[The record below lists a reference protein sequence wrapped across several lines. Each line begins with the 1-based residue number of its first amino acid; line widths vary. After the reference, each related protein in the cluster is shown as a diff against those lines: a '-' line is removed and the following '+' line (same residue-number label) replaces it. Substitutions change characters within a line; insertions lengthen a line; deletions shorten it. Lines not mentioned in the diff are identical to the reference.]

1 MPPGSEQALSPPFPS
16 RARTGRSG
24 SVRRRALAS
33 TLRRAR
39 RLPGYER
46 AFADAGAIDD
56 DDPFTTLAR
65 LPPLERNEVQARPEA
80 FTCEGT
86 RSLSLSSSGSTGTPL
101 RLRLGRWARL
111 RRRGQWA
118 LFFARGGWRPW
129 HRSLSFRV
137 LPDDSDRLG
146 SRWLDRSLL
155 SRRRTLSVLEPL
167 DRQFEA
173 LRDSD
178 PQILHG
184 LPSVLEPLA
193 LRAEAEG
200 FSPADLRV
208 VFSSSEAL
216 TPAARKLIERA
227 LGAPVLDSYG
237 AAEALIGWECT
248 PGGGIHV
255 LDRNVVLEVVG
266 DDGRP
271 LPAGEIGR
279 VVITTLDNP
288 AMPLVR
294 YAIGDMAVA
303 PGEDRCPCGRAGPLI
318 PRVLGRQ
325 VPLFEVS
332 GAEVSP
338 WGVIA
343 RMHELE
349 SVRQFQLVQE
359 APDELVVL
367 VRGRSP
373 VAPVD
378 RAELARL
385 VADELGPSVRV
396 ELREVERIDPLAT
409 GKAAPALVVPA
420 REALPSA

>member
-1 MPPGSEQALSPPFPS
+1 MSLPFPA
-16 RARTGRSG
+16 RAQARISAYAQ
-24 SVRRRALAS
+24 RRALAS

-39 RLPGYER
+39 RLPGYRR
-46 AFADAGAIDD
+46 AFAEAGEIDAG
-56 DDPFTTLAR
+56 DPFAALAR
-65 LPPLERNEVQARPEA
+65 LPLLERNEVQANPDA
-80 FTCEGT
+80 YSGDDG

-101 RLRLGRWARL
+101 SLRLGRWARL

-155 SRRRTLSVLEPL
+155 SRRRTLSVVEPL
-167 DRQFEA
+167 DRQFAA
-173 LRDSD
+173 LRDCD

-200 FSPADLRV
+200 WTPPGLRV

-216 TPAARKLIERA
+216 TPAAGKLIERA
-227 LGAPVLDSYG
+227 LGAPVYDSYG
-237 AAEALIGWECT
+237 AAEALIGRQCR
-248 PGGGIHV
+248 PGAGIHV
-255 LDRNVVLEVVG
+255 FDRNVVLEVVG
-266 DDGRP
+266 EDGRP

-303 PGEDRCPCGRAGPLI
+303 PGGERCPCGRPGPLI

-325 VPLFEVS
+325 VPLFEVG

-367 VRGRSP
+367 LRGRSP
-373 VAPVD
+373 VAPAD
-378 RAELARL
+378 RADLGRL
-385 VADELGPSVRV
+385 IAEELGPSVRV

-409 GKAAPALVVPA
+409 GKAAPALVTAA
-420 REALPSA
+420 REPLRGA